1 MKLESNIQGVIERL
15 KRKPRDVRT
24 ALTRTLD
31 VKEWDKLLRAEA
43 KRTLW
48 ANAKQSEWGFVDA
61 FINTMLTGP
70 FMAGLFAR
78 MSNPLP
84 PVLVIEEFAMAR
96 DLQKRALNEGPSS
109 RSFDAASPGP
119 TLFSDFLNQFDQ
131 MVTDWV
137 ANEKNKDAR
146 DWEKSDEEIGSWI
159 GHLMLTPDSK
169 LNPQRSGKVN
179 PVTGKPVLSELEAK
193 HSLMKHIV
201 DYIQRRQ
208 TENRLANDQIN
219 EWLLAV
225 LAAWSALV
233 RREFPGRFREQL
245 KAVRSEL

>member
-24 ALTRTLD
+24 ALTRTLGATAHGQSWE
-31 VKEWDKLLRAEA
+31 KALAEEA

-48 ANAKQSEWGFVDA
+48 ALAKQSEWPFVDV
-61 FINTMLTGP
+61 FLKTVLTGP
-70 FMAGLFAR
+70 FMTGFFAR

-84 PVLVIEEFAMAR
+84 PILVIEEFAMAR
-96 DLQKRALNEGPSS
+96 GLQKRALNEG
-109 RSFDAASPGP
+109 AGP

-169 LNPQRSGKVN
+169 LNPKRSGKVN

-208 TENRLANDQIN
+208 TENRLANDKIN
-219 EWLLAV
+219 AWLLAV
-225 LAAWSALV
+225 LAAWSVLV
-233 RREFPGRFREQL
+233 RREFPGRFREHL
-245 KAVRSEL
+245 KVVRGEL

>member
-24 ALTRTLD
+24 ALTRTLGATAHGQSWE
-31 VKEWDKLLRAEA
+31 KALAEEA

-48 ANAKQSEWGFVDA
+48 ALAKPNVGLASSEWGFVDA
-61 FINTMLTGP
+61 FINTVLTGP
-70 FMAGLFAR
+70 FMTGFFAR

-84 PVLVIEEFAMAR
+84 PVLVVEEFAMAR
-96 DLQKRALNEGPSS
+96 DLQRRALNEGS
-109 RSFDAASPGP
+109 GP

-179 PVTGKPVLSELEAK
+179 PVTGQPVLSELEAK

-201 DYIQRRQ
+201 EYIQRRQ
-208 TENRLANDQIN
+208 TENRLGSDAIN
-219 EWLLAV
+219 AWLLAV

-233 RREFPGRFREQL
+233 RREFPG
-245 KAVRSEL
+245 

>member
-1 MKLESNIQGVIERL
+1 LKLESNIQGAIERL

-24 ALTRTLD
+24 ALTRTLSATPHGQSWE
-31 VKEWDKLLRAEA
+31 KALAEEA

-48 ANAKQSEWGFVDA
+48 ALASQSEWGFVDA
-61 FINTMLTGP
+61 FLKTMLAGP
-70 FMAGLFAR
+70 FMTGFFAR

-84 PVLVIEEFAMAR
+84 PVLVVEEFAMAR
-96 DLQKRALNEGPSS
+96 DLQRRALNEGS
-109 RSFDAASPGP
+109 GP

-131 MVTDWV
+131 IVTDWV

-169 LNPQRSGKVN
+169 LNSQRSGRVN

-201 DYIQRRQ
+201 EYIQRRQ

-225 LAAWSALV
+225 LAAWSRLV
-233 RREFPGRFREQL
+233 RREFPGRFREHL
-245 KAVRSEL
+245 KVVRGEL